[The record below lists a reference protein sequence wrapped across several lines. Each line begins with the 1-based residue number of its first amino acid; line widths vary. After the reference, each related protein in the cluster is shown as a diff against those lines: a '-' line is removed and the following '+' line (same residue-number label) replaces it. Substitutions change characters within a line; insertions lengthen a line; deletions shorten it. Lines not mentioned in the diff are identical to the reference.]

1 MLVYQRVHFLPY
13 KLNHKHKLLVNALYM
28 MYMDP
33 MDVALDWKID
43 SIGPVV

>member
-1 MLVYQRVHFLPY
+1 MLVYQRVHFLAY

-28 MYMDP
+28 DP
-33 MDVALDWKID
+33 MGVAFDWKID